1 MYKYFYITTF
11 MIFFGACTQAPD
23 FPLEP
28 VISNLQIDKNILK
41 QGLSN
46 QDSLMISI
54 DFTDGDGDIGS
65 DSLSITVIDNRDNSI
80 AEQYK
85 IPIVPEAGSGNG
97 IEGTIYIR
105 MSTTCCIYS
114 SGQPPCSPSTI
125 EPTNTLSYT
134 LFIKDRSDNES
145 NRLVTPDITLLCE

>member
-1 MYKYFYITTF
+1 
-11 MIFFGACTQAPD
+11 MIFLGSCTQAPD

-28 VISNLQIDKNILK
+28 VISNLQINKNVLK
-41 QGLSN
+41 QGLAN
-46 QDSLMISI
+46 QDSLLISI

-85 IPIVPEAGSGNG
+85 IPIVPEAGAGNG

-105 MSTTCCIYS
+105 MNTTCCIYN
-114 SGQPPCSPSTI
+114 SGQPPCSPSTT
-125 EPTNTLSYT
+125 EPTDTISYT
-134 LFIKDRSDNES
+134 VFIKDRSNNES
-145 NRLVTPDITLLCE
+145 NRLVSPDITLLCE